1 DELDEVL
8 TWMDHNTG
16 GNPYGVD
23 IVMPARV
30 PTEGTQVDLDK
41 LIPDGH
47 RDFVERTLLRLGV
60 PPLSTGEQTHS
71 GVLGWLHSVARS
83 HVDVALSHR
92 IALIANA
99 LGSPPPDV
107 IDRAHERNVP
117 VAALAGKAEH
127 AARHVDEG
135 VDIVVAQGY

>member
-1 DELDEVL
+1 MPS
-8 TWMDHNTG
+8 WMPTSARRSPATRPRAASG
-16 GNPYGVD
+16 SSTRSVARRAANPTIAG
-23 IVMPARV
+23 PAPTPKSTNPAGTTRPSQV
-30 PTEGTQVDLDK
+30 PTEGTQVDLDA

-47 RDFVERTLLRLGV
+47 REFVDRTLLRLGV
-60 PPLSTGEQTHS
+60 PPLSTGEQIHA

-107 IDRAHERNVP
+107 I
-117 VAALAGKAEH
+117 
-127 AARHVDEG
+127 
-135 VDIVVAQGY
+135 